1 MSSPLFARLSATTL
15 FLQEWV
21 NDPRQIGAIA
31 PSSKN
36 LAAAMARWLPSDPDS
51 YVLEL
56 GPGTGVVTQAL
67 LERGHAPDRLVAIE
81 KSPKMAEHLRE
92 RFPKTHI
99 VAGDALELDELLKI
113 QINQSAN
120 IAVVFSSLPLMNFEP
135 ETADRLAKKIRA
147 VLRPRGRYVQYSYHI
162 GRRQPTAA
170 SAHFRLVAS
179 EWILLNL
186 PPARVSVYEK

>member
-1 MSSPLFARLSATTL
+1 MATPLLAKLSATTL

-21 NDPRQIGAIA
+21 ADPRQIGAIA

-36 LAAAMARWLPSDPDS
+36 LAAAMARWLPREPNS

-81 KSPKMAEHLRE
+81 KTPKMAEHLRE

-99 VAGDALELDELLKI
+99 VTGDALDLDDVLKLHA
-113 QINQSAN
+113 NQSNN

-135 ETADRLAKKIRA
+135 ETADRLARKIRA

-162 GRRQPTAA
+162 GKRQPNAA
-170 SAHFRLVAS
+170 AAHFHLIAS
-179 EWILLNL
+179 EWVWLNL

>member
-1 MSSPLFARLSATTL
+1 MVTPLLAKIGATTL

-36 LAAAMARWLPSDPDS
+36 LATAMARWLPREPNS

-67 LERGHAPDRLVAIE
+67 LERGHAPNRLVAIE
-81 KSPKMAEHLRE
+81 KSPKMADHLRE

-99 VAGDALELDELLKI
+99 VTGDALDVDELLKN
-113 QINQSAN
+113 QINQSGN
-120 IAVVFSSLPLMNFEP
+120 IAVVFSSLPLLNFEP
-135 ETADRLAKKIRA
+135 QIADRLAKKIRA
-147 VLRPRGRYVQYSYHI
+147 VLRPKGRLVQYSYHL
-162 GRRQPTAA
+162 GNKQPKAA
-170 SAHFRLVAS
+170 AHFRLVAS
-179 EWILLNL
+179 EWVWWNL

>member
-1 MSSPLFARLSATTL
+1 MATPFHARLSATTL

-36 LAAAMARWLPSDPDS
+36 LAAAMARWLPFEPYS

-67 LERGHAPDRLVAIE
+67 LERGHAPDRLVVIE

-92 RFPKTHI
+92 QFPTTHVI
-99 VAGDALELDELLKI
+99 TGDALDLDELLKK
-113 QINQSAN
+113 QINRWNN
-120 IAVVFSSLPLMNFEP
+120 IAVVFSSL
-135 ETADRLAKKIRA
+135 
-147 VLRPRGRYVQYSYHI
+147 
-162 GRRQPTAA
+162 
-170 SAHFRLVAS
+170 
-179 EWILLNL
+179 
-186 PPARVSVYEK
+186 

>member
-1 MSSPLFARLSATTL
+1 MDTPLLAKLSATTL

-36 LAAAMARWLPSDPDS
+36 LAAAMARWLPPEPNS

-56 GPGTGVVTQAL
+56 GPGTGAVTQAL
-67 LERGHAPDRLVAIE
+67 LQRGHAPDRLVAIE

-92 RFPKTHI
+92 RFPDTHI
-99 VAGDALELDELLKI
+99 VTGDALDLVELLKL
-113 QINQSAN
+113 QVNQSNN
-120 IAVVFSSLPLMNFEP
+120 IAVVFSSLPMMNFEP
-135 ETADRLAKKIRA
+135 EAAARLAQSIRA
-147 VLRPRGRYVQYSYHI
+147 VLRPKGRLVQYSYHI
-162 GRRQPTAA
+162 GTRQPKAP
-170 SAHFRLVAS
+170 AHFRFVDA
-179 EWILLNL
+179 EWVLLNL